1 MSNFFICIHLL
12 KVYLVKSR
20 VVSEF
25 WYLGSAKKLV
35 FLAIMKKS
43 LVEVALET
51 HFSTAIQKPRFRVP
65 DLSLKLNMHIDK
77 NRYI

>member
-25 WYLGSAKKLV
+25 WYLGSAKKLG
-35 FLAIMKKS
+35 FLAI
-43 LVEVALET
+43 
-51 HFSTAIQKPRFRVP
+51 I
-65 DLSLKLNMHIDK
+65 N
-77 NRYI
+77 